1 MKRMFVLSTVAL
13 SLSGLLT
20 GCGESTS
27 SDSGAQYGNSSDPA
41 QPVDNNFNESL
52 LLASLVD
59 NVLLPTYNQFAN
71 DATALQTTVNNYC
84 DTLSAPDTSASD
96 ALSQAQDSWRG
107 AMTTWQL
114 AEVMQIG
121 PLAENGYALRNKIY
135 SWPNVSACAI
145 DQDVVLAEADDYDL
159 TTRTPSRRG
168 LDALEYTLFNTNL
181 NHQCTVAGT
190 APEGWNNRTDQ
201 DRREARCAYSQRLTA
216 DLVTNA
222 QTLVSA
228 FEGEQGYG
236 QVLKNAGLPDSQFAV
251 SLDAVNEISDAVF
264 YITEVT
270 KDAKIAT
277 PVGIIANDCGTSPC
291 PQNAESTYAD
301 HSLQNIIA
309 NLTALRSVYLGGDDE
324 NVGFND
330 FLNDVGDTET
340 ATRLLQDIDNAIAFA
355 QSLNGPYSTLLTEQP
370 DQVEQLHSEVKE
382 VTDTVKTDFI
392 QSLALEL
399 PATSAGDND

>member
-1 MKRMFVLSTVAL
+1 MKRSLLVNTIAVAMA
-13 SLSGLLT
+13 GLLT

-27 SDSGAQYGNSSDPA
+27 SDTGAQYGNNSAPE
-41 QPVDNNFNESL
+41 QPVENNFNESL
-52 LLASLVD
+52 LLASVVD
-59 NVLLPTYNQFAN
+59 NVLIPTYSKFAE
-71 DATALQTTVNNYC
+71 DANALQTDITAYC
-84 DTLSAPDTSASD
+84 ATLASGD
-96 ALSQAQDSWRG
+96 ASNAQQMAQQSWKTT
-107 AMTTWQL
+107 MSTWQL

-121 PLAENGYALRNKIY
+121 PLADNGYALRNKIY

-145 DQDVVLAEADDYDL
+145 DQDVVLAESADYDV

-168 LDALEYTLFNTNL
+168 LDALEYTLFNTEL

-190 APEGWNNRTDQ
+190 APEGWNNRTEQ
-201 DRREARCAYSQRLTA
+201 DRRQARCAYSELLAQ

-222 QTLVSA
+222 NTLVAA

-236 QVLKNAGLPDSQFAV
+236 EVLKNAGQPDSPFAV
-251 SLDAVNEISDAVF
+251 SLDAVNDITDAMF

-291 PQNAESTYAD
+291 PQNAESVYAD
-301 HSLQNIIA
+301 HSLENIIA
-309 NLTALRSVYLGGDDE
+309 NLQALKALYLGGEAE
-324 NVGFND
+324 NVGFDD
-330 FLNDVGDTET
+330 FLNDVGDNDT
-340 ATRLLQDIDNAIAFA
+340 ATRLLADIDAAISHA
-355 QSLNGPYSTLLTEQP
+355 QSLNGSYSSLLTEQTEE
-370 DQVEQLHSEVKE
+370 VEQLHSEVKS